1 MEALKFLAIH
11 LNFSS
16 PPVIQSVLRVLFDTC
31 LILWMEKLRHKS
43 YMVAVREP
51 ELWSPG

>member
-16 PPVIQSVLRVLFDTC
+16 PPVIQSVL
-31 LILWMEKLRHKS
+31 EKLRHKS